1 MVFDGILNEM
11 VEQFII
17 LKIILV
23 FDVGLFSMLFLRVA
37 WGKLLISLLLLVER
51 SDWNYN
57 WTCFNVL
64 EISVWIVI
72 SSLM

>member
-1 MVFDGILNEM
+1 MIAKILSLMILNMVFDGILNEM

-37 WGKLLISLLLLVER
+37 
-51 SDWNYN
+51 
-57 WTCFNVL
+57 
-64 EISVWIVI
+64 
-72 SSLM
+72 